1 MGPKSVNPR
10 QICCDDDIKRLLEK
24 LNTYRMERDLTL
36 QEIAA
41 LLKMS
46 VSQIDLLDNC
56 KVSKPHKRTLYK
68 IKKLLGEI

>member
-1 MGPKSVNPR
+1 MGN
-10 QICCDDDIKRLLEK
+10 DDIKRLLKK

-46 VSQIDLLDNC
+46 VSQIDLLDNG
-56 KVSKPHKRTLYK
+56 KVKRPHKRTLYK